1 MSSTPERQVMLLTV
15 VDSMTAE
22 LARQN
27 LEDAGIPAVIEMVRE
42 TEFGDARGNWDRA
55 GPVNLFVPES
65 ALERAREALRTA
77 GSPADLEPL
86 VKSGA
91 LGSQAIESPS
101 EARGW
106 ARSSS
111 FAWLL
116 IAVFVVVLLFELIRR
131 VR

>member
-55 GPVNLFVPES
+55 GPVNLFVPAS
-65 ALERAREALRTA
+65 ALERAREALRTS

-91 LGSQAIESPS
+91 LGSQAIEAPP
-101 EARGW
+101 EARTPAKG
-106 ARSSS
+106 AS

-116 IAVFVVVLLFELIRR
+116 IVLFVALLIGVLLRHSY
-131 VR
+131 